1 MNKSRRS
8 FLKVA
13 GLSVFALSSG
23 LATMAGSAQAGARIG
38 SYEPNA
44 KALKAKRWAMVIDTR
59 AFKNAKEYAPIIEA
73 CHKAHNVPTMEG
85 HQDIKWMWLEKFDH
99 AFPDD
104 LNEHL
109 TSRVKDASYP
119 LLCNHCTNPPC
130 VRVCPTQATY
140 QMEDGIIAMDYH
152 RCIGCRFC
160 MAGCPFGARSFN
172 FVDPRKYLSD
182 PVPNPAYPTR
192 MIGVVEKCTFC
203 AERLAVG
210 QMPACVEAAGGRILF
225 GDLNDPKSDVC
236 KALASN
242 YSIRRKPNLGTQPGV
257 YYLIEGEQAM
267 LEKLLTG
274 PKTYY
279 LWLLFLLAVIAGCG
293 LVYLQQ
299 LQEGL
304 SITGMSRDVSWG
316 LYISQFTYL
325 VGVAASAV
333 MLVLPAYFHH
343 YKKFKRMIIF
353 GEFMAI
359 SAVVMCALFIV
370 VDLGQP
376 QRMMNVLL
384 HPTPNSVMF
393 YDMIVLI
400 GYLTLNAVIGWVT
413 LEAERHDVE
422 PPKWIKPL
430 IYLSILWAFSIH
442 TVTAFLYAGIPG
454 RHYWLTAIMAARFLS
469 SAFCSGPAILLLLIF
484 IVRRLTGFDPGR
496 DAIKTLT
503 TIITYAMCINVFFY
517 LLEVFTAFYSG
528 IPGHQHP
535 LVFLFAGHEG
545 HVSWVT
551 NWMWAAVVMAAASL
565 IILIPPQWR
574 TGPLLPL
581 ALVLLVAASWIDKGL
596 GLLIG
601 GFTPNMFETVTEY
614 APTGREI
621 IVALGVYAVGALV
634 LSLLWKIALGV
645 KRETGHFSD

>member
-1 MNKSRRS
+1 M
-8 FLKVA
+8 
-13 GLSVFALSSG
+13 
-23 LATMAGSAQAGARIG
+23 
-38 SYEPNA
+38 
-44 KALKAKRWAMVIDTR
+44 
-59 AFKNAKEYAPIIEA
+59 
-73 CHKAHNVPTMEG
+73 
-85 HQDIKWMWLEKFDH
+85 
-99 AFPDD
+99 
-104 LNEHL
+104 
-109 TSRVKDASYP
+109 
-119 LLCNHCTNPPC
+119 
-130 VRVCPTQATY
+130 
-140 QMEDGIIAMDYH
+140 
-152 RCIGCRFC
+152 
-160 MAGCPFGARSFN
+160 
-172 FVDPRKYLSD
+172 
-182 PVPNPAYPTR
+182 
-192 MIGVVEKCTFC
+192 VEKV
-203 AERLAVG
+203 LKG
-210 QMPACVEAAGGRILF
+210 S
-225 GDLNDPKSDVC
+225 PK
-236 KALASN
+236 
-242 YSIRRKPNLGTQPGV
+242 
-257 YYLIEGEQAM
+257 
-267 LEKLLTG
+267 
-274 PKTYY
+274 YY
-279 LWLLFLLAVIAGCG
+279 LWILFLLAIIGYAFIVYVFQLIYG
-293 LVYLQQ
+293 LQMT
-299 LQEGL
+299 GL
-304 SITGMSRDVSWG
+304 TRNTSWG
-316 LYISQFTYL
+316 FYIAQFTYL
-325 VGVAASAV
+325 VGVAAAAV
-333 MLVLPAYFHH
+333 MLVLPATFHH
-343 YKKFKRMIIF
+343 YHPYHRVIVFA
-353 GEFMAI
+353 EFLAI
-359 SAVVMCALFIV
+359 GAVIMCMLFIV
-370 VDLGQP
+370 VDMGQP
-376 QRMMNVLL
+376 QRVLNIIL

-393 YDMIVLI
+393 WDATVLC
-400 GYLTLNAVIGWVT
+400 GYLLLNAVIGWT
-413 LEAERHDVE
+413 SLEHESRHV
-422 PPKWIKPL
+422 PVPRWVKVL
-430 IYLSILWAFSIH
+430 VVVSIFWAFSIH

>member
-1 MNKSRRS
+1 
-8 FLKVA
+8 
-13 GLSVFALSSG
+13 
-23 LATMAGSAQAGARIG
+23 
-38 SYEPNA
+38 
-44 KALKAKRWAMVIDTR
+44 
-59 AFKNAKEYAPIIEA
+59 
-73 CHKAHNVPTMEG
+73 
-85 HQDIKWMWLEKFDH
+85 
-99 AFPDD
+99 
-104 LNEHL
+104 
-109 TSRVKDASYP
+109 
-119 LLCNHCTNPPC
+119 
-130 VRVCPTQATY
+130 
-140 QMEDGIIAMDYH
+140 
-152 RCIGCRFC
+152 
-160 MAGCPFGARSFN
+160 
-172 FVDPRKYLSD
+172 
-182 PVPNPAYPTR
+182 
-192 MIGVVEKCTFC
+192 
-203 AERLAVG
+203 
-210 QMPACVEAAGGRILF
+210 
-225 GDLNDPKSDVC
+225 
-236 KALASN
+236 
-242 YSIRRKPNLGTQPGV
+242 
-257 YYLIEGEQAM
+257 M
-267 LEKLLTG
+267 LELILKG
-274 PKTYY
+274 RPRFY
-279 LWLLFLLAVIAGCG
+279 LWLCFLGAIFGLGFIVYIFQANIGLA
-293 LVYLQQ
+293 L
-299 LQEGL
+299 
-304 SITGMSRDVSWG
+304 TGMSRDVSWG
-316 LYISQFTYL
+316 LYIAQFTYF
-325 VGVAASAV
+325 VGVAAGAV

-343 YKKFKRMIIF
+343 YEKFKRIIIF
-353 GEFMAI
+353 GEFMAVG
-359 SAVVMCALFIV
+359 AVIMCMLFIV

-376 QRMMNVLL
+376 QRMLNVML

-393 YDMIVLI
+393 WDMTVLF
-400 GYLTLNAVIGWVT
+400 GYLILNIVIGWVT
-413 LEAERHDVE
+413 LEAARNDVA
-422 PPKWIKPL
+422 PPKWIKVL
-430 IYLSILWAFSIH
+430 IYISIIWAFSIH
-442 TVTAFLYAGIPG
+442 TVTGFLYAGIPG

-496 DAIKTLT
+496 DAVKTLT